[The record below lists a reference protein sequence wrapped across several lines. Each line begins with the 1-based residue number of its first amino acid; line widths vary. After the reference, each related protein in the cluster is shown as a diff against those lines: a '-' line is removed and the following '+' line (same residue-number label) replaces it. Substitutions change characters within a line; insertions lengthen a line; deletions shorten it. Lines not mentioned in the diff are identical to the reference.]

1 MLCTEDGTVPSD
13 LRAGNIVRIKGTF
26 FTMRDSSLNLLAKGS
41 KSLRELDDENAP
53 SIFFASPSCVSDKTC
68 LSIGPTTSGRFE
80 AFFQYLVSSGVR
92 NIMGKGEISRK
103 ACGILNSKSVVYF
116 QALGGVAAY
125 YGQRVKNIEPILYPE
140 MGPEAIYKVTVADF
154 PVIVSLDSNGNIFP
168 EQKEGNHD
176 KKNF

>member
-13 LRAGNIVRIKGTF
+13 LRAGKIVRIKGTF
-26 FTMRDSSLNLLAKGS
+26 FTIRDSSLNLLAKSS
-41 KSLRELDDENAP
+41 KSLKELYGEKSP
-53 SIFFASPSCVSDKTC
+53 SIFFASPSCISDKSS

-80 AFFQYLVSSGVR
+80 AFFQYLVSSGVCS
-92 NIMGKGEISRK
+92 ITGKGEISHE
-103 ACGILNSKSVVYF
+103 ACEILSSKSVVYF

-125 YGQRVKNIEPILYPE
+125 YGQRVKNIEPVLYKE

-154 PVIVSLDSNGNIFP
+154 PVIVSVDSNGNIFP